1 MYYSRAQAK
10 YLLTNTVVGHGG
22 DNRRICI
29 QPQSRR
35 SSHYC
40 MTMIKR
46 PLSRFFQFQGSQH
59 SFQDCMDY
67 ILPGL
72 HRKHSTTPSP
82 RQHHCSL
89 HPPPL
94 WFFPIYHLSA
104 NLQVFCRFNIFWQIY
119 WNRVLDFYFII
130 SISIYYISADSIG
143 PWYVQ
148 YTK

>member
-1 MYYSRAQAK
+1 MYPCTIETRLQMNTKIYPPVMGIQINYSVFVRIYFVYYSRAQAK

-82 RQHHCSL
+82 RQRHCSL
-89 HPPPL
+89 HRCGFSL
-94 WFFPIYHLSA
+94 LIGKSSSSLSFF
-104 NLQVFCRFNIFWQIY
+104 IF
-119 WNRVLDFYFII
+119 L
-130 SISIYYISADSIG
+130 G
-143 PWYVQ
+143 
-148 YTK
+148 K